1 LLSKRNEWKAIT
13 LGKIIAITGKGGTGK
28 TAVTALLI
36 RNLSKESSKKY
47 NILAIDADPDANLA
61 DALGAK
67 VNKSIGDMR
76 EFMQQA
82 RYTTPPDT
90 DKQALF
96 ESKLFEILMEED
108 GYDLLVMGKSEGSG
122 CYCFVNNLLRGIMD
136 KTVTNY
142 DLIIIDTPAGLEH
155 FSRKTI
161 PDLDVLIVV
170 TDESRRGL
178 TTCERI
184 RDLAKEIELKYRDLY
199 VVVNKVTPDRRN
211 AILETAKGLGL
222 TVIGTIPYDERL
234 AKFDLVGD
242 PLMGLPEK
250 SLAIQEM
257 KQVVKGIGL

>member
-1 LLSKRNEWKAIT
+1 M
-13 LGKIIAITGKGGTGK
+13 GKIIAITGKGGTGK
-28 TAVTALLI
+28 TAITAMLI
-36 RNLSKESSKKY
+36 RHLVKDAIRKY
-47 NILAIDADPDANLA
+47 SILAIDADPDANLA
-61 DALGAK
+61 DALGVQISK
-67 VNKSIGDMR
+67 TIGDMR
-76 EFMQQA
+76 EFMQVA

-96 ESKLFEILMEED
+96 ESKLFEILMEEE

-136 KTVTNY
+136 KTVNNY

-178 TTCERI
+178 TTGERI
-184 RDLAKEIELKYRDLY
+184 RDLAKEIELKYKDLY
-199 VVVNKVTPDRRN
+199 VVVNKVTPDRKDTV
-211 AILETAKGLGL
+211 LEMASSLGL
-222 TVIGTIPYDERL
+222 KVIGTIPYDERL

-242 PLMGLPEK
+242 PLMDLPDDTPAVK
-250 SLAIQEM
+250 EM
-257 KQVVKGIGL
+257 KQVVNGIGL